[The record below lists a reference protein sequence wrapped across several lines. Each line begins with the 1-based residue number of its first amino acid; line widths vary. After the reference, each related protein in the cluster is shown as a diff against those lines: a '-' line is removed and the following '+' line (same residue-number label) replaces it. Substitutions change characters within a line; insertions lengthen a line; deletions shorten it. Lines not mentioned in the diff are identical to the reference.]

1 MNRFGRYGVNIDY
14 CAVFKNI
21 LNFPVLLTPAGR
33 GVLTLLKMR
42 PQNQLPITRDAPELK
57 IKGFLRVSQQ
67 WRVGCVLIQRP
78 ASHSTLPPH
87 SWAPP
92 PLEFVAEMSLV
103 FFCQR
108 EEEGAA
114 SGCRGGGS
122 EGFGW
127 QTGDR
132 PSPPPPPLSPHQHT
146 QNPPSAWHL
155 PTAANPLLISSR
167 PCAWQRRGFQISF
180 SPPS

>member
-1 MNRFGRYGVNIDY
+1 MNRFGRCGVKIHY

-42 PQNQLPITRDAPELK
+42 PQNQLPVTRDAPELK

-87 SWAPP
+87 NWAPP
-92 PLEFVAEMSLV
+92 PLEFVAEMSWV
-103 FFCQR
+103 FFFVSE

-132 PSPPPPPLSPHQHT
+132 PSPPAPLPPPTHT
-146 QNPPSAWHL
+146 NPPSAWHL

>member
-1 MNRFGRYGVNIDY
+1 MNHFGRYGVKIDY

-33 GVLTLLKMR
+33 GVSTLLKLR
-42 PQNQLPITRDAPELK
+42 PQKQLPITRDALELK
-57 IKGFLRVSQQ
+57 MKGFLRVSQQ

-87 SWAPP
+87 NWAPP

-132 PSPPPPPLSPHQHT
+132 PSPPCPPTPTHT
-146 QNPPSAWHL
+146 TPTPPAWHL